1 MIKYKKLLYRL
12 IIPNVTGAA
21 SFLLY
26 YFIKF
31 RELSREKILYV
42 IALTCLGF
50 AFLTILEYVLISFDI
65 KDGEKKESDYML
77 RWEKREQNK
86 ELSQE
91 EHSED
96 SDTPE
101 S

>member
-12 IIPNVTGAA
+12 IIPNAA
-21 SFLLY
+21 AVVSFILY
-26 YFIKF
+26 NLIKF
-31 RELSREKILYV
+31 GEMSREKILYL
-42 IALTCLGF
+42 IAWF
-50 AFLTILEYVLISFDI
+50 AFLTILEYVLISFRI